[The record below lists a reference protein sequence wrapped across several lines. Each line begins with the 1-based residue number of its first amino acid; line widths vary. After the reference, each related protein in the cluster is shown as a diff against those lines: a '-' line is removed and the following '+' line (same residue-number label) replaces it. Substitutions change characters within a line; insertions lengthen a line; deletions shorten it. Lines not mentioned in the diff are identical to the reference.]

1 MSPNAKLKRKL
12 ATVKELLDANPYMTN
27 GWLRQQWFHRETNGL
42 DACVLQMGRKLL
54 IDVDEFEQ
62 WMENGCGHDQNGT
75 TSGPVGPGSSTE
87 TPSLRG
93 RLSGARRRHAVPG
106 YYRHCRAHSAPL
118 PCRLRR
124 RGSDPG
130 PGIELEGSFP

>member
-27 GWLRQQWFHRETNGL
+27 GWLRQQLFHRETNGL

-62 WMENGCGHDQNGT
+62 WMENGCGHDQNGR
-75 TSGPVGPGSSTE
+75 TSGPVGPGSST
-87 TPSLRG
+87 
-93 RLSGARRRHAVPG
+93 
-106 YYRHCRAHSAPL
+106 
-118 PCRLRR
+118 
-124 RGSDPG
+124 
-130 PGIELEGSFP
+130 